1 MIENYLWE
9 ELATFADQK
18 TLAQTAKVL
27 NVTQPT
33 ITRGMQKLEDYL
45 GVQLFQRE
53 PNKVTLTKTGQKAA
67 AEAKKIIALNE
78 QVVESILNLDQSQ
91 RVISIAFTLPG
102 PLIFLNAI
110 KASFEKDVAIEK
122 QIQNEDIATM
132 LKNHKFTLVLSNQ
145 EIYDDEVESLYVG
158 SERLFVNLNQFMYQA
173 SQNSVTFNDLK
184 GLSFL
189 ALSDFGPWKEITK
202 EKIPEAKFLYQEQE
216 ENLAEIS
223 KYSDFPFFSTN
234 LTQYSPQLKVE
245 ENDNNNRVT
254 IPVNDEFDHLDIF
267 INYLKSEKKSIKKI
281 LDLLITSWPK

>member
-1 MIENYLWE
+1 M
-9 ELATFADQK
+9 ATFADQK

-67 AEAKKIIALNE
+67 EEAKKIIALNE
-78 QVVESILNLDQSQ
+78 QVIESILNLDQSQ

-102 PLIFLNAI
+102 PLIFLNTI
-110 KASFEKDVAIEK
+110 KSNFEKDVAIEK
-122 QIQNEDIATM
+122 QIQNEDIATI

-189 ALSDFGPWKEITK
+189 ALSDFGAW
-202 EKIPEAKFLYQEQE
+202 
-216 ENLAEIS
+216 
-223 KYSDFPFFSTN
+223 
-234 LTQYSPQLKVE
+234 
-245 ENDNNNRVT
+245 
-254 IPVNDEFDHLDIF
+254 
-267 INYLKSEKKSIKKI
+267 KKSLRKKSPKQNFFIKSRKK
-281 LDLLITSWPK
+281 TWPKFPNTQIFHFSVLT

>member
-18 TLAQTAKVL
+18 TLAKTAKIL

-53 PNKVTLTKTGQKAA
+53 PNRITLTKTGEKAA
-67 AEAKKIIALNE
+67 AEAKNILALNE
-78 QVVESILNLDQSQ
+78 QVIENIINMNQSQ
-91 RVISIAFTLPG
+91 QVISIDCTLPG
-102 PLIFLNAI
+102 PQILLNAL
-110 KASFEKDVAIEK
+110 KDLGKNVLIED
-122 QIQNEDIATM
+122 QIQNEDVSTS
-132 LKNHKFTLVLSNQ
+132 LKNNKFSLILSNQ
-145 EIYDDEVESLYVG
+145 EIYDDEVESLFIG
-158 SERLFVNLNQFMYQA
+158 SERFFVNLNQFMYQA
-173 SQNSVTFNDLK
+173 SQYSVTFADLK

-202 EKIPEAKFLYQEQE
+202 TKIPAAKFLYQEQE

-234 LTQYSPQLKVE
+234 LTQCSQYLRIE

-254 IPVNDEFDHLDIF
+254 IPIVDALDYLDIF
-267 INYLKSEKKSIKKI
+267 ASYLKSEKKTIKKI
-281 LDLLITSWPK
+281 LTLLTNNWPK